1 MHRTEVDMFGYVVVN
16 KPELKIR
23 EFTDYNA
30 YYCGLCHMLRDKFGL
45 SAGLTLTYDMTF
57 LILLLDSLYEPRYE
71 SKQRHCPI
79 HPVKK
84 KPMIKNEITEYAAD
98 MNMLLS
104 WGHLKD
110 DWEDEKKLV
119 GLIGDIG
126 FKRRAEYV
134 MKRYRRQTGVV
145 LGSLASLQAIEK
157 KYMSEWSSIESEFEG
172 KLHPDT
178 DQISYTEAD
187 IDEISQPFGDLM
199 GEIFVMRE
207 DAFAPTLRGFGSML
221 GKYIYIKDALED
233 IEKDRKK
240 GCFNPFLHISKDDD
254 RMELI
259 KNIQEINIRQAISE
273 FEKLPLERHLPILR
287 NILYEGV
294 RADGK
299 PKNAKP

>member
-134 MKRYRRQTGVV
+134 MNRYRRQTGVV
-145 LGSLASLQAIEK
+145 LGSLARLSAIEK

-172 KLHPDT
+172 KLQPDT
-178 DQISYTEAD
+178 DQIPYTEAD

>member
-145 LGSLASLQAIEK
+145 LGSLARLSALEK
-157 KYMSEWSSIESEFEG
+157 KYMSEWSSTESEFEG

-178 DQISYTEAD
+178 DQIPYTEAD

>member
-1 MHRTEVDMFGYVVVN
+1 MHRTEDDMFGYVVVN

-145 LGSLASLQAIEK
+145 LGSLARLQALEK

-178 DQISYTEAD
+178 DQIPYTEAD

-294 RADGK
+294 RSDGK

>member
-57 LILLLDSLYEPRYE
+57 LILLLDSLYEPQYE

-145 LGSLASLQAIEK
+145 LGSLARLSALEK
-157 KYMSEWSSIESEFEG
+157 KYMSEWSSIESEFDG

-178 DQISYTEAD
+178 DQIPYTEAD

-207 DAFAPTLRGFGSML
+207 DAFAPTLRDFGLML

>member
-16 KPELKIR
+16 KLELKIR

-30 YYCGLCHMLRDKFGL
+30 YYCGLCHMLREKFGL

-145 LGSLASLQAIEK
+145 LGSLARLSALEK

-178 DQISYTEAD
+178 DQIPYTEAD